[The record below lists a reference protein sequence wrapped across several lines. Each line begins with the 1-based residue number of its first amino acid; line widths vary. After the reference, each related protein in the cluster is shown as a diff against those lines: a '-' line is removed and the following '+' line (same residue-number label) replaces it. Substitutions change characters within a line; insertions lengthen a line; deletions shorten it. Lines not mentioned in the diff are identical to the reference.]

1 MSSDNGDDPGEAE
14 YVWAGFGR
22 GTCSVRE
29 RSVNCRDGG
38 MPGWRGDVATVR
50 LMGVTTSGSSHNHPH
65 FLRSVIRWL
74 QVGYPQGV
82 PGPDQVPLL
91 ALLRSTP
98 LSQDQLKEVVQNLTK
113 PGSASEEDG
122 VIDGNEIAARISEL
136 TNHDAGPENVR
147 RVAATL
153 AAAGWPLAGIDV
165 SEVIPGDEDGEAAEE
180 IAAQLRAASQA

>member
-1 MSSDNGDDPGEAE
+1 
-14 YVWAGFGR
+14 
-22 GTCSVRE
+22 
-29 RSVNCRDGG
+29 
-38 MPGWRGDVATVR
+38 
-50 LMGVTTSGSSHNHPH
+50 VTTSDASHSHPG

-98 LSQDQLKEVVQNLTK
+98 LTPDQLKEVIHNLTAD
-113 PGSASEEDG
+113 GSAATADG
-122 VIDGNEIAARISEL
+122 IVDGNEIAEKISEL
-136 TNHDAGPENVR
+136 THHDPGPENVR

-165 SEVIPGDEDGEAAEE
+165 SELVPGDEDGEAAEE
-180 IAAQLRAASQA
+180 VAARLRASS

>member
-1 MSSDNGDDPGEAE
+1 M
-14 YVWAGFGR
+14 
-22 GTCSVRE
+22 
-29 RSVNCRDGG
+29 
-38 MPGWRGDVATVR
+38 
-50 LMGVTTSGSSHNHPH
+50 TTPDASHNPAQ

-98 LSQDQLKEVVQNLTK
+98 LTADQLKEVVGNLTAN
-113 PGSASEEDG
+113 GSAAAADG
-122 VIDGNEIAARISEL
+122 VIDGNEIAEKISEL
-136 TNHDAGPENVR
+136 THHDPGPENVR

-165 SEVIPGDEDGEAAEE
+165 SEVLPGDEDGEAAEE
-180 IAAQLRAASQA
+180 IAARLRASS